1 MTISDVIKTLLII
14 QFYRGSASKPIQQ
27 GAMLTK
33 GNKMTLMMAFEIQ
46 KALLLSLYGNV
57 ASHIQLG

>member
-1 MTISDVIKTLLII
+1 M
-14 QFYRGSASKPIQQ
+14 QQ

-33 GNKMTLMMAFEIQ
+33 GNKMTPMMAFEIQ

-57 ASHIQLG
+57 ASHMNMYSCQLFV